1 MGKNDWS
8 FHNPGHWEA
17 PEDTT
22 VSAGGKLP
30 FHVEKLE
37 LPPLCR
43 RSCVLVLLLVLV
55 LVLVLLL
62 LLLFQLQ
69 LQLQLPPQPQLP
81 PQLLLLL
88 PLLLTVAART
98 QRRATSG

>member
-22 VSAGGKLP
+22 VSAGGKL
-30 FHVEKLE
+30 HSRVEKLE
-37 LPPLCR
+37 LPPLCC
-43 RSCVLVLLLVLV
+43 RSCVIVLV

-62 LLLFQLQ
+62 LFQLQLQLLFQLQ
-69 LQLQLPPQPQLP
+69 LQPQLP
-81 PQLLLLL
+81 SQLLLLL